1 MSLWLFIWRLNP
13 PHLWHINII
22 KRALKE
28 NKKVLILLWTN
39 LIYSKNNPLDFN
51 VRKNILK
58 KIFTE
63 KNIIFL
69 EIQDKKTDLEWIEN
83 IKNIINSI
91 DDFSSFNQINLY
103 WWDFENDSA
112 FKVFK
117 EYEENFTNC
126 TFNYILNSRKNS
138 FIEYEWKKY
147 LISSTNLRE
156 ALHNKNYDFAKKIC
170 NEKIFE
176 DIKRE
181 FIFIRWKN
189 I

>member
-13 PHLWHINII
+13 PHIWHINII

-39 LIYSKNNPLDFN
+39 LIYSKNSPLDFN

-83 IKNIINSI
+83 INKIIELTEG
-91 DDFSSFNQINLY
+91 FSSLQKIKFY

-170 NEKIFE
+170 NKKIFE
-176 DIKRE
+176 DIKKE